1 MNSNENLT
9 IVFAS
14 LKAGKNHFNFQL
26 NESFFK
32 KYELLD
38 SENGLININI
48 VLTKNINMFEL
59 EFKINGNINL
69 ICDICASEY
78 SQKIENYFTQ
88 IVKFSNKSI
97 VSSDDD
103 IIFIDANKT
112 SIDLSHYLY
121 ELISVS
127 IPAKRI
133 HINKKDCDQNVLNK
147 LTSFETTENNIDP
160 RWSVLKKLN
169 K

>member
-59 EFKINGNINL
+59 EYKINGKINL

-78 SQKIENYFTQ
+78 SQKIENYFNHRQ
-88 IVKFSNKSI
+88 
-97 VSSDDD
+97 
-103 IIFIDANKT
+103 
-112 SIDLSHYLY
+112 Y
-121 ELISVS
+121 
-127 IPAKRI
+127 
-133 HINKKDCDQNVLNK
+133 
-147 LTSFETTENNIDP
+147 
-160 RWSVLKKLN
+160 
-169 K
+169 

>member
-1 MNSNENLT
+1 
-9 IVFAS
+9 
-14 LKAGKNHFNFQL
+14 
-26 NESFFK
+26 
-32 KYELLD
+32 
-38 SENGLININI
+38 
-48 VLTKNINMFEL
+48 MFEL
-59 EFKINGNINL
+59 EYKINGNINL

-112 SIDLSHYLY
+112 SLDISHYLY

-133 HINKKDCDQNVLNK
+133 HKNKKDCDQNVLNK
-147 LTSFETTENNIDP
+147 LTSFETTKKGAVQDTTSKIYPSQIHMINRSLP
-160 RWSVLKKLN
+160 RHQHFHRLSLVHMTSARPCACCCLFAP
-169 K
+169 